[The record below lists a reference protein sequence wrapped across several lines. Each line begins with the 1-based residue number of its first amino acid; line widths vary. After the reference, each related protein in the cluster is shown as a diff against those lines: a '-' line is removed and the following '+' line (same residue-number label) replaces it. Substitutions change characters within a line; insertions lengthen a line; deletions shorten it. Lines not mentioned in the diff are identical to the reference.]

1 MAEHTLKVQINE
13 KDLKKKMEKALEEV
27 REHGMRCIEVDR
39 DGTVRVLDHGEVV
52 LGGTYGFSWIPP
64 AIGHFC
70 GIAVEHPKTEPSA
83 NLGMATTGDL
93 LRELR
98 ARGCHNDPST
108 AVTQALKTMKASAE
122 MLLDILPKRLLEYR
136 TWDS

>member
-1 MAEHTLKVQINE
+1 MAEHTIKVEINE
-13 KDLKKKMEKALEEV
+13 KDLKKRVEKALEEV

-52 LGGTYGFSWIPP
+52 LGGTYRFSWIPP

-70 GIAVEHPKTEPSA
+70 GIAVEHLKTEPLA

-98 ARGCHNDPST
+98 ARGNHSDPSM
-108 AVTQALKTMKASAE
+108 AVTQALKILWASAE
-122 MLLDILPKRLLEYR
+122 MLLDVLPKQLLEYR